1 MNKIFNKFFNFKDVN
16 DNMPVFE
23 RPDYVFRIPAT
34 TNNYQVIG
42 RVIATD
48 DDITGPN
55 SQVKYRIFRR
65 ARQPHVSRLL
75 VLWKSNLYTI

>member
-1 MNKIFNKFFNFKDVN
+1 MFNKFFNFQDVN

-55 SQVKYRIFRR
+55 SQVKYRIFGS
-65 ARQPHVSRLL
+65 AAACQPPLSLMEIKL
-75 VLWKSNLYTI
+75 VQYLKLA